1 MFANSDSWQYYPW
14 LGINEEHHTM
24 SHAADSD
31 TATMEKLVQ
40 INIWH
45 SQQIKYIAD
54 KLAAATDPDG
64 TSMLDNSVLLWGN
77 ELGKGNAH
85 TYKDIPWM
93 ILGGAGGSLRMGRYL
108 QYQSMPHNNMLTSIL
123 NAFGYTD
130 VKNFGDTTVGTG
142 PLTNLV

>member
-1 MFANSDSWQYYPW
+1 
-14 LGINEEHHTM
+14 M

-45 SQQIKYIAD
+45 SQQLKYIAD
-54 KLAAATDPDG
+54 KLAAAPESDG
-64 TSMLDNSVLLWGN
+64 TTMLDNTLMLWGN
-77 ELGKGNAH
+77 ELGKGNTH

-93 ILGGAGGSLRMGRYL
+93 LLGGGGGLRMGRYL
-108 QYQSMPHNNMLTSIL
+108 QYPSTPHNNLLTTIL
-123 NAFGYTD
+123 NAFGYAD